1 MRFPPCLQS
10 ISSQRSE
17 TGHTRHEIFQL
28 QNYRNQTCGASLE
41 YNLPFRIEFN
51 HVRVRPV
58 HLHPP
63 LQPTARRRVEDIST
77 KMTSRSIGTVWEQ
90 RSIGGG
96 YHSRMRKENLANLQ
110 DGQSCGIIPSVL
122 LNRATSHHELHLGQE
137 SLLLLDSSK
146 TDGHAM

>member
-77 KMTSRSIGTVWEQ
+77 KMTSRSIGYSLGAKVDRRRLPLAHAQGEPSESPGWAKLWDHTLSAAEQ
-90 RSIGGG
+90 G
-96 YHSRMRKENLANLQ
+96 HE
-110 DGQSCGIIPSVL
+110 PS
-122 LNRATSHHELHLGQE
+122 
-137 SLLLLDSSK
+137 
-146 TDGHAM
+146 